1 MLDRMIRRLDSHS
14 RAFTRVAKPLAA
26 MAMISALAAPVLFTA
41 CLNNMAPNAT
51 DAGATRN
58 ELSSALS
65 VSLTSQAE
73 DAMLSGAVKA
83 VNRAGYTGS
92 GFADYINASGDF
104 IRWSVTVAEAG
115 KYSLKFRFANGG
127 TASRPLSVQVNG
139 AVVNGSLAFA
149 PTGSWTTWTTVSLDA
164 NLTKG
169 SNTVQATATGQSGGN
184 IDWLQV
190 SGPAVAGGGG
200 TARKANLTWFTSY
213 PDPGSDECINYN
225 GCQWAG
231 MFAALDGKQ
240 PESWVKAN
248 NIAAVHERD
257 FAKYRLKT
265 LRLTQGTHQ
274 IDVKV
279 YDMCADSD
287 CNGCCTK
294 NAAATGFLIDIEKYT
309 KERFGTSSGTVDWV
323 CLDCAN

>member
-1 MLDRMIRRLDSHS
+1 MLDRMIRRLESHL
-14 RAFTRVAKPLAA
+14 RAFFRFAKPVAV
-26 MAMISALAAPVLFTA
+26 MAMITALAVPALFTA
-41 CLNNMAPNAT
+41 CLNNTASDAT
-51 DAGATRN
+51 DAGATRT
-58 ELSSALS
+58 ELSTALS
-65 VSLTSQAE
+65 VTLTSQAE
-73 DAMLSGAVKA
+73 DAVLSGAVKA

-92 GFADYINASGDF
+92 GFADYINASGDY
-104 IRWSVTVAEAG
+104 IRWNVSVAEAG
-115 KYSLKFRFANGG
+115 KYSLKFRYANGG

-149 PTGSWTTWTTVSLDA
+149 PSGAWTTWITVSLDA
-164 NLTKG
+164 NLIKG
-169 SNTVQATATGQSGGN
+169 VNTVQLTAVGQSGGN

-190 SGPAVAGGGG
+190 SGPAVAGGG
-200 TARKANLTWFTSY
+200 ASRKANLTWFTSY

-265 LRLTQGTHQ
+265 LRLTQGTRQ

-287 CNGCCTK
+287 CNGCCTR

-323 CLDCAN
+323 CLDCTN